1 MDRSRPV
8 PSTRRAHIGAARLGT
23 SQHYF
28 SSKHT
33 KSMNI
38 LMLAT
43 ENAALPAAK
52 VGGIGD
58 VLRDLPPSLARQG
71 YQVSVVI
78 LMLASNTPRV

>member
-1 MDRSRPV
+1 
-8 PSTRRAHIGAARLGT
+8 
-23 SQHYF
+23 
-28 SSKHT
+28 
-33 KSMNI
+33 MNI
-38 LMLAT
+38 LMLAS

-71 YQVSVVI
+71 HQVSVVI